1 VEWVAESFEA
11 FKAFLS
17 PKFERALATVIFFL
31 LDEVTLDNFV
41 ITELGK
47 R

>member
-1 VEWVAESFEA
+1 MEWVAESFEA

-17 PKFERALATVIFFL
+17 PEFERALATVIAYL